1 MATIERKVV
10 EQVADMARLAL
21 SDEEIELFRVQLGS
35 ILEYAEAVNELDT
48 EGVEPTAHAISVKN
62 VLRDDTIRPS
72 LPKEAVLANAPE
84 AQEGY
89 FRVPRI
95 MEE

>member
-1 MATIERKVV
+1 MATIERETVR
-10 EQVADMARLAL
+10 QVAEMARLAL
-21 SDEEIELFRVQLGS
+21 SEEEIELFREQLGS
-35 ILEYAEAVNELDT
+35 ILEYAEVLNELDT
-48 EGVEPTAHAISVKN
+48 EGVEPTAHAAHVKN
-62 VLRDDTIRPS
+62 VLRDDQVRPS